1 MTCFPIVCMMPDLLA
16 SRPVVHSIRGG
27 TTRMLPS
34 LYLSPVEV
42 PKGVQLQAR
51 AVWGRKCVCFPLKIV
66 CQTVRDIRTGDTR
79 KGTKKKRSNVHPHG
93 HWSFVRTLLIPLPQT
108 HECSGYPR
116 APPLSGGL
124 SSQIHQHLFDARPGM
139 PAHCGWGYD
148 CLLLVKFLISV
159 LNLRFG
165 AIGPF
170 GRQCAE
176 HYSHGDTFLV
186 LFLFFRATQRSWLWC
201 P

>member
-16 SRPVVHSIRGG
+16 SRPVAHSIRGS
-27 TTRMLPS
+27 TTWMLPS

-79 KGTKKKRSNVHPHG
+79 NGTKKKRSNIRPHG

-108 HECSGYPR
+108 HECSDYPC
-116 APPLSGGL
+116 APPLSGFFKAQGFL
-124 SSQIHQHLFDARPGM
+124 LRSISTSLRPGL
-139 PAHCGWGYD
+139 G
-148 CLLLVKFLISV
+148 CLPIVVEIMIICDWWNFS
-159 LNLRFG
+159 
-165 AIGPF
+165 
-170 GRQCAE
+170 
-176 HYSHGDTFLV
+176 
-186 LFLFFRATQRSWLWC
+186 
-201 P
+201 